1 MKIIQVINV
10 RWFNATA
17 WYGLFLGKLL
27 QTAGHDVLILALKD
41 TEPYFKSLEWG
52 LDTACLDLN
61 TKNPI
66 KFCGLYFDLKK
77 LIFQFKPDIVNCHRG
92 EAFVLWA
99 LLQRRLKNFSLVRT
113 RGDQRLPKKNPINI
127 WLHKDLCQAV
137 ITTNSS
143 MYKHFREEFKI
154 PADKLHLILG
164 GVDEKKFF
172 FKAGVKD
179 KIRKTLSFSNEDFV
193 VGLLGRFDKVK
204 GQKELIQAVAL
215 LYHKKK
221 IKNIRL
227 LLIGFSSA
235 LPEKQIKKWL
245 TKYKIENIT
254 RITGRVKNVRD
265 YISSLD
271 LGVISSLWSEAIAR
285 AALEIMACQIPLIS
299 TRVGIMPDLLPNEAL
314 VPAGDPEELAR
325 LIYKAI
331 NDSNFY
337 AHLKQA
343 AIKNMSS
350 LSSGDFLQATL
361 DVYVKG
367 VRGKG

>member
-27 QTAGHDVLILALKD
+27 QEAGHDVLILALKN

-52 LDTACLDLN
+52 LDTRCFDLN
-61 TKNPI
+61 TRNPI
-66 KFCGLYFDLKK
+66 KFCNLYFDLKK

-99 LLQRRLKNFSLVRT
+99 LLQKRLKNFCLIRT
-113 RGDQRLPKKNPINI
+113 RGDQRLPKRNFINI
-127 WLHKDLCQAV
+127 LLHKHYCQAI
-137 ITTNSS
+137 ITTNSF
-143 MYKHFREEFKI
+143 MYKHFKDKFKI
-154 PADKLHLILG
+154 PTDKLYLIPG
-164 GVDEKKFF
+164 GVDTKKFF
-172 FKAGVKD
+172 FQKSARK
-179 KIRKTLSFSNEDFV
+179 KIRQGLNFSNKDFV

-235 LPEKQIKKWL
+235 LPEKQIRNWL
-245 TKYKIENIT
+245 KEYEIENIT

-285 AALEIMACQIPLIS
+285 AALEIMACHIPLIS
-299 TRVGIMPDLLPNEAL
+299 TSVGVMPDLLPEEAM
-314 VPAGDPEELAR
+314 VPAGNPEELAR

-331 NDSNFY
+331 NNSNFY
-337 AHLKQA
+337 AHLKET
-343 AIKNMSS
+343 AIKTISN
-350 LSSGDFLQATL
+350 LTREDFLQATL

-367 VRGKG
+367 VNKG